1 MKLKKKTTRQLSIAV
16 GLLSFAAFIVQG
28 LGSTWGFEEVAKQ
41 ITQTALLFSGGI
53 NIYFLGVTNQKNNAD
68 KCFFLKPLNSFCQ
81 CGTTGAAF
89 YYFSG
94 LRIMRIFPPP
104 PRFSCHRKTA
114 IFSGGC
120 NIRVTICIVL
130 TKRI

>member
-16 GLLSFAAFIVQG
+16 GILSFAAFIVQG

-68 KCFFLKPLNSFCQ
+68 KEKDDE
-81 CGTTGAAF
+81 G
-89 YYFSG
+89 
-94 LRIMRIFPPP
+94 
-104 PRFSCHRKTA
+104 KE
-114 IFSGGC
+114 
-120 NIRVTICIVL
+120 
-130 TKRI
+130 